1 MSPDIVLAD
10 EPTGNVDWEMS
21 ERLLRLLLELNR
33 MGKTV
38 VIASHDSSLIRSAKS
53 QVQARVLRIANKRL
67 QLAGANMSALF
78 SALAALFVGDLQRDR
93 VVPAS
98 GYTSTLTSLTA
109 AAMAFLVVFALALS
123 LASYRLAQDW
133 SEALDQSAT
142 LRISAP
148 VEQLDAQ
155 VARAIEILETT
166 PVLPPRALSSEEQ
179 SDLLTP
185 WLGVDVPFDKLPLP
199 RLIEIVQT
207 PDGFDPQGLR
217 LRLTGELPSAVLDD
231 HVRWRRPLVQAA
243 NWLSLLG
250 VVAIGL
256 IGLTSG
262 AMIILATRAAL
273 AANAQ
278 VITVLRLI
286 GATDAYIEAA
296 FVRRFAFRTFIGAV
310 VGTII
315 GAGVVALFPVKK
327 SKPPF

>member
-1 MSPDIVLAD
+1 
-10 EPTGNVDWEMS
+10 
-21 ERLLRLLLELNR
+21 
-33 MGKTV
+33 
-38 VIASHDSSLIRSAKS
+38 
-53 QVQARVLRIANKRL
+53 
-67 QLAGANMSALF
+67 MSALF
-78 SALAALFVGDLQRDR
+78 SALAALFVGDLQGDR

-133 SEALDQSAT
+133 SEALEQSAT

-166 PVLPPRALSSEEQ
+166 PGVASARALSSEEQ

-185 WLGVDVPFDKLPLP
+185 WLGIDVPFDKLPLP

-207 PDGFDPQGLR
+207 PDGFDSQGLR

-243 NWLSLLG
+243 NWLSVLG

-315 GAGVVALFPVKK
+315 GAGVVALFPGEEEQVAILTGLRL
-327 SKPPF
+327 SGVEWVWLVLIPPILSLIAFSATRYAANRVLKGLT

>member
-1 MSPDIVLAD
+1 
-10 EPTGNVDWEMS
+10 
-21 ERLLRLLLELNR
+21 
-33 MGKTV
+33 
-38 VIASHDSSLIRSAKS
+38 
-53 QVQARVLRIANKRL
+53 
-67 QLAGANMSALF
+67 MSALL
-78 SALAALFVGDLQRDR
+78 SALAALFVGDLQRDH

-133 SEALDQSAT
+133 SEALEQSAT

-148 VEQLDAQ
+148 VEQLEVQ
-155 VARAIEILETT
+155 VARAMDILETT
-166 PVLPPRALSSEEQ
+166 PGVASARALSSEEQ
-179 SDLLTP
+179 SGLLTP

-243 NWLSLLG
+243 NWLSMLG

-262 AMIILATRAAL
+262 AMIILAARAAL

-310 VGTII
+310 AGTIL
-315 GAGVVALFPVKK
+315 GAGVIALFPGEEEQAAILTGLRLSGVEWMWLVLI
-327 SKPPF
+327 PPILSSIAFSATRYAANRVLKGLT

>member
-1 MSPDIVLAD
+1 
-10 EPTGNVDWEMS
+10 
-21 ERLLRLLLELNR
+21 
-33 MGKTV
+33 
-38 VIASHDSSLIRSAKS
+38 
-53 QVQARVLRIANKRL
+53 
-67 QLAGANMSALF
+67 MSALF

-133 SEALDQSAT
+133 SEALEQSAT

-166 PVLPPRALSSEEQ
+166 PGVASARALSSEEQ

-185 WLGVDVPFDKLPLP
+185 WLGIDVPFDKLPLP

-207 PDGFDPQGLR
+207 PDGFDSQGLR

-243 NWLSLLG
+243 NWLSVLG

-262 AMIILATRAAL
+262 AMIIVATRAAL

-315 GAGVVALFPVKK
+315 GAGVVALFPGEDEQVAILTGLRL
-327 SKPPF
+327 SGVEWVWLVLIPPILSLIAFSATRYAANRVLKGLT

>member
-1 MSPDIVLAD
+1 
-10 EPTGNVDWEMS
+10 
-21 ERLLRLLLELNR
+21 
-33 MGKTV
+33 
-38 VIASHDSSLIRSAKS
+38 
-53 QVQARVLRIANKRL
+53 
-67 QLAGANMSALF
+67 MSALF
-78 SALAALFVGDLQRDR
+78 SALAALFVGDLQGDR

-133 SEALDQSAT
+133 SEALEQSAT

-166 PVLPPRALSSEEQ
+166 PGVASARALSSEEQ

-185 WLGVDVPFDKLPLP
+185 WLGIDVPFDKLPLP

-207 PDGFDPQGLR
+207 PDGFDSQGLR

-243 NWLSLLG
+243 NWLSVLG

-315 GAGVVALFPVKK
+315 GAGVVALFPGEEEQVAILT
-327 SKPPF
+327 SLRLSGVEWVWLVLIPPILSLIAFSATRYAANRVLKGLT

>member
-1 MSPDIVLAD
+1 M
-10 EPTGNVDWEMS
+10 N
-21 ERLLRLLLELNR
+21 
-33 MGKTV
+33 
-38 VIASHDSSLIRSAKS
+38 
-53 QVQARVLRIANKRL
+53 
-67 QLAGANMSALF
+67 ALF

-109 AAMAFLVVFALALS
+109 AAMAFLVVFALSLS

-133 SEALDQSAT
+133 SEALEQSAT

-155 VARAIEILETT
+155 VSRAIEILETT
-166 PVLPPRALSSEEQ
+166 PGIASARPLSSEEQ

-185 WLGVDVPFDKLPLP
+185 WLGIDVPIETLPLP

-207 PDGFDPQGLR
+207 ADGFDPQGLR
-217 LRLTGELPSAVLDD
+217 LRLTGELPGAVLDD
-231 HVRWRRPLVQAA
+231 HVRWRQPLVQAA
-243 NWLSLLG
+243 NWLSVLG
-250 VVAIGL
+250 AVAIGL

-273 AANAQ
+273 SANAQ
-278 VITVLRLI
+278 VIAVLRLI

-310 VGTII
+310 IGTIL
-315 GAGVVALFPVKK
+315 GAGVVALFPGEEEQAAILTGLRLSGVEWLWLVLI
-327 SKPPF
+327 PPSLSSIAFSATRYAANRVLQGLT

>member
-1 MSPDIVLAD
+1 MS
-10 EPTGNVDWEMS
+10 T
-21 ERLLRLLLELNR
+21 
-33 MGKTV
+33 
-38 VIASHDSSLIRSAKS
+38 
-53 QVQARVLRIANKRL
+53 
-67 QLAGANMSALF
+67 LF

-109 AAMAFLVVFALALS
+109 AVMAFLVVFALALS
-123 LASYRLAQDW
+123 SASYRLAQNW
-133 SEALDQSAT
+133 SEALEQSAT

-166 PVLPPRALSSEEQ
+166 PGVASARALSSEEQ

-243 NWLSLLG
+243 NWLSVLG

-256 IGLTSG
+256 IGMTSG

-273 AANAQ
+273 AANAR

-310 VGTII
+310 LGTII
-315 GAGVVALFPVKK
+315 GAGVVALFPGEEEQAAVLTGLRL
-327 SKPPF
+327 SGVEWMWLVLIPPTLSSIAFSATRYAANRVLKGLT

>member
-1 MSPDIVLAD
+1 
-10 EPTGNVDWEMS
+10 
-21 ERLLRLLLELNR
+21 
-33 MGKTV
+33 
-38 VIASHDSSLIRSAKS
+38 
-53 QVQARVLRIANKRL
+53 
-67 QLAGANMSALF
+67 MSALF
-78 SALAALFVGDLQRDR
+78 SALAALFVGDLQGDR

-133 SEALDQSAT
+133 SEALEQSAT

-166 PVLPPRALSSEEQ
+166 PGVASARALSSEEQ

-185 WLGVDVPFDKLPLP
+185 WLGIDVPFDKLPLP

-207 PDGFDPQGLR
+207 PDGFDSQGLR

-243 NWLSLLG
+243 NWLSVLG

-315 GAGVVALFPVKK
+315 GAGVVALFPGEDEQVAILTGLRL
-327 SKPPF
+327 SGVEWVWLVLIPPILSLIAFSATRYAANRVLKGLT

>member
-1 MSPDIVLAD
+1 
-10 EPTGNVDWEMS
+10 
-21 ERLLRLLLELNR
+21 
-33 MGKTV
+33 
-38 VIASHDSSLIRSAKS
+38 
-53 QVQARVLRIANKRL
+53 
-67 QLAGANMSALF
+67 MSALF
-78 SALAALFVGDLQRDR
+78 STLAALFVGDLQGDR

-133 SEALDQSAT
+133 SEALEQSAT

-166 PVLPPRALSSEEQ
+166 PGVASARALSSEEQ

-185 WLGVDVPFDKLPLP
+185 WLGIDVPFDKLPLP

-207 PDGFDPQGLR
+207 PDGFDSQGLR

-243 NWLSLLG
+243 NWLSVLG

-315 GAGVVALFPVKK
+315 GAGVVALFPGEDEQVAILTGLRL
-327 SKPPF
+327 SGVEWVWLVLIPPILSLIAFSATRYAANRVLKGLT